1 MTALLAA
8 PLVLASAVSWLD
20 PAQVAVGQRGV
31 CVTEWNGGERI
42 EIPVEVVG
50 TLDPTSPG
58 RRAVLVRL
66 DDPRFAGAGVVAGM
80 SGSPVYI
87 DGRLLGAIAF
97 GWAFAR
103 EPLAGVT
110 PFAEMREIAAGPQS
124 GAARAPEPGNLA
136 AVASG
141 SVKPLS
147 VLPSVPISAGRA
159 ILPLA
164 VGGLGPPTAFGDEVL
179 GKLGMQQVAAGGGT
193 VSEGI
198 PEAGDMVAALL
209 VWGDVTLAAG
219 GTVTAR
225 EDGNLWAFGHPFLS
239 LGGVKIP
246 AARARALAIQTSYQN
261 SFKIF
266 TAGAPFGTFVADRP
280 AGMLARVGPAP
291 SGIPVN
297 VEVAE
302 PLGTQRRD
310 FRIIEEPL
318 LEPLLVTFLTNA
330 CLTARGSAGEA
341 SVRMAVEMSFA
352 DGRAVTVRYAG
363 RGIDAVA
370 RAAAFAGGVVAF
382 AEGSPY
388 PHPALA
394 GLSVR
399 VERDERPNG
408 AVIAEV
414 VPART
419 WARPGETLDVRVRL
433 EPHLEESRWE
443 SLQVRIPDE
452 AIPGASLDLLV
463 ANGAAWSEYRLKAVG
478 ADPADFAGQVALLD
492 TLEPSTVLIAALE
505 SRDRG
510 VSVPGASQPDLP
522 PSWAATLAIGLG
534 RNAVRRLPTALVA
547 VERRPM
553 PRPLEGAVRIPLT
566 VRAAE
571 EP

>member
-1 MTALLAA
+1 MFAQLAA
-8 PLVLASAVSWLD
+8 PLLVASALAWID
-20 PAQVAVGQRGV
+20 PAQVTVGQRGI
-31 CVTEWNGGERI
+31 CVTEWDGGERI

-110 PFAEMREIAAGPQS
+110 PFAEMREIAAGPPS
-124 GAARAPEPGNLA
+124 GAARAPDPAQLA

-141 SVKPLS
+141 AASPLS
-147 VLPSVPISAGRA
+147 VLPTVPLAAGRA
-159 ILPLA
+159 ALPLA
-164 VGGLGPPTAFGDEVL
+164 IGGLGAPTAFGDEVL
-179 GKLGMQQVAAGGGT
+179 ARLGMQQVATGGGS
-193 VSEGI
+193 VPEGA

-209 VWGDVTLAAG
+209 VWGDATLAAG

-225 EDGNLWAFGHPFLS
+225 EGDTLWAFGHPFLA
-239 LGGVKIP
+239 LGGVRIP
-246 AARARALAIQTSYQN
+246 AARARALAIQTSFQN

-266 TAGAPFGTFVADRP
+266 TAGAPIGTFVADRP
-280 AGMLARVGPAP
+280 PGMLARVGPAP
-291 SGIPVN
+291 AGIPVT
-297 VEVAE
+297 VEVVD
-302 PLGTQRRD
+302 PLGTQRRA
-310 FRIIEEPL
+310 FRVAEEPL
-318 LEPLLVTFLTNA
+318 LEPLLVTFLSNA
-330 CLTARGSAGEA
+330 SMTARGSAGEA
-341 SVRMAVEMSFA
+341 SVRMTVGMSFA
-352 DGRAVTVRYAG
+352 DGRTVAVRHAG

-388 PHPALA
+388 PHPALS
-394 GLSVR
+394 GVSVR
-399 VERDERPNG
+399 VERDERPTG
-408 AVIAEV
+408 AVIAEA

-419 WARPGETLDVRVRL
+419 SVRAGETLDIRVRM
-433 EPHLEESRWE
+433 EPHLEEPRWE
-443 SLQVRIPDE
+443 SLQIRIPPE
-452 AIPGASLDLLV
+452 AIPGASLDLVV

-478 ADPADFAGQVALLD
+478 ADPADFATQMELLE
-492 TLEPSTVLIAALE
+492 TLEPSTELVAALE
-505 SRDRG
+505 TRDRG
-510 VSVPGASQPDLP
+510 VSIPGASRPDLP

-534 RNAVRRLPTALVA
+534 RNAVRRLPTAIVA
-547 VERRPM
+547 VERRPA
-553 PRPLEGAVRIPLT
+553 PYPLEGAVRIPLT